1 MKNILSILLS
11 LLLFGCGC
19 SNESSNTKSNN
30 LKQTE
35 LTNKAILNHL
45 FLEGMYSDSYFPNH
59 LVDEVKS
66 VLVEL
71 CFQIEMIKPKDLKS
85 LYSLT
90 HESTSKINQLQNRF
104 YQNGSEIET
113 AAREVIAEDFEI
125 IANSYGFKNAD
136 IEELIATREW

>member
-1 MKNILSILLS
+1 MKKILSILLS
-11 LLLFGCGC
+11 VFLVGCGS
-19 SNESSNTKSNN
+19 SNESSNTISDN

-35 LTNKAILNHL
+35 LTNKAILNHS
-45 FLEGMYSDSYFPNH
+45 FLKGMYSDSYFPNH

-71 CFQIEMIKPKDLKS
+71 CFQIEMTKPKDLKS

-104 YQNGSEIET
+104 DQNGSEIET
-113 AAREVIAEDFEI
+113 VAREVIAEDFEI